1 MKIRLGVNID
11 HVATIRNAR
20 AEHHPDPLLVAINAL
35 KFGANSITIHLRED
49 RRHIKDQDLLELR
62 KNSKI
67 PINLE
72 MALTDEM
79 IRIADKINPEFICLV
94 PEKRNEITT
103 EGGLNLNNISYPR
116 LKKLL
121 KISQKKNI
129 QVSAFINP
137 TKKMITLAKI
147 LGFDTVEIHTGPL
160 DKKIVKKNIIN
171 KINEMIEYAY
181 SKKLTVNVGHGLN
194 FNNIKYIKKRRYV
207 DTVHVGHFIIS
218 EAIFISLI
226 NTIKTFRGL
235 IKK

>member
-1 MKIRLGVNID
+1 MKIGVNID
-11 HVATIRNAR
+11 HIATLRNAR
-20 AEHHPDPLLVAINAL
+20 GQNNPNLLRAL
-35 KFGANSITIHLRED
+35 KVCHDAKVDTLTVHLRED
-49 RRHIKDQDLLELR
+49 RRHIKDQDLFELK

-79 IRIADKINPEFICLV
+79 IQIANKINPDFICLV

-103 EGGLNLNNISYPR
+103 EGGLNLNKISYQR

-137 TKKMITLAKI
+137 TKKMITLAKT

-160 DKKIVKKNIIN
+160 DKKIIKKNIIN
-171 KINEMIEYAY
+171 KINEMIEYAH
-181 SKKLTVNVGHGLN
+181 SKKLIVNIGHGLN
-194 FNNIKYIKKRRYV
+194 FNNIKYIKKRGYV

>member
-1 MKIRLGVNID
+1 MKLGVNID
-11 HVATIRNAR
+11 HIATLRNAR
-20 AEHHPDPLLVAINAL
+20 GQNNPNLLRAL
-35 KFGANSITIHLRED
+35 KVCHDAKVDTLTVHLRED
-49 RRHIKDQDLLELR
+49 RRHIKDQDLLELK

-79 IRIADKINPEFICLV
+79 IQIADKINPEFICLV

-103 EGGLNLNNISYPR
+103 EGGLNLNKISYPR

-160 DKKIVKKNIIN
+160 DKKIIKKNIVN
-171 KINEMIEYAY
+171 KINEMIEYAH
-181 SKKLTVNVGHGLN
+181 SKKLIVNVGHGLN

-218 EAIFISLI
+218 EAIFISLVK
-226 NTIKTFRGL
+226 TIKTFRGL